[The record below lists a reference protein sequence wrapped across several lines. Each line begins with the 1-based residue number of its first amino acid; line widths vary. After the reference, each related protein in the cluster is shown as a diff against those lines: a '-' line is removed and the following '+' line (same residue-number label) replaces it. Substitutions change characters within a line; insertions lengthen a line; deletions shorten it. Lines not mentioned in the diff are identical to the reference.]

1 MELRNKR
8 FVFLGDSITEGYGIA
23 CQDNI
28 YHQVLKKEYN
38 LELACNCGVG
48 GSRIARQKIPTY
60 VSMKEDLFFALRAEV
75 MPRDV
80 DAVVVF
86 GGSNDSGHGDADL
99 GDIDS
104 NDDYTFNGA
113 LNNLI
118 NKLKCDY
125 PNKKIIF
132 LTPIHRV
139 NEHLCMN
146 GTGYILKD
154 YVNCIIEASKRHNV
168 HLIDL
173 FNELELNPYDVNL
186 VPDGLHP
193 NELGHSI
200 MADFIGK
207 KLMDIA

>member
-1 MELRNKR
+1 MELKNKR
-8 FVFLGDSITEGYGIA
+8 FVFLGDSITEGWGVSSL
-23 CQDNI
+23 DKI
-28 YHQVLKKEYN
+28 YHQIIKNKYGLD
-38 LELACNCGVG
+38 LACNCGVG
-48 GSRIARQKIPTY
+48 GSRIAKRRTPTY
-60 VSMKEDLFFALRAEV
+60 DEAKFDLYFALRAEV

-86 GGSNDSGHGDADL
+86 GGSNDSGHGDAVL

-118 NKLKCDY
+118 NQLKNDY
-125 PNKKIIF
+125 PNKEIIF
-132 LTPIHRV
+132 LTPIHRA

-146 GTGYILKD
+146 GTGYILND
-154 YVNCIIEASKRHNV
+154 YVNCIIEACKRHNV

-173 FNELELNPYDVNL
+173 FNELELDPNDLNL
-186 VPDGLHP
+186 FPDGLHP
-193 NELGHSI
+193 NDLGHSI

-207 KLMDIA
+207 KLMEL